1 MQNLRNQSEEVECSV
16 QPGTSSLTHN
26 MTSPASLNAWKHHLD
41 LDSLLFSFDVQAKC
55 FKVVERAVQ
64 KSTLST
70 RVFNPSLTRTYR
82 PHGVIESTCRHVSI
96 QNHLH
101 SSFWLHADGSLNYPE
116 GAAVYRTALK
126 YVRA

>member
-1 MQNLRNQSEEVECSV
+1 
-16 QPGTSSLTHN
+16 

-116 GAAVYRTALK
+116 GAAVYMENINMDVLLQDIIVPSDYGRGYKCVFK
-126 YVRA
+126 YW